1 MDRLTPADLDRFL
14 RSLARRL
21 PCPARVV
28 LTGGAEAM
36 LLGGVRPTG
45 DLDFALLVAEQFEA
59 HWPAVEA
66 AVAAVRDESGIAIQ
80 YGTDIDRWSSVSIPT
95 VRRRT
100 RAFRRIGRLSV
111 HLVEPTCWAI
121 YKLTRYLDSDVE
133 DLRAV
138 LRRQRVSWRGLAR
151 LCGES
156 LRASPRSTQLRL
168 FRQQVE
174 HFFRTHGGDVW
185 GATFDP
191 ARAVG
196 VFHRAARIPSGRSV
210 A

>member
-1 MDRLTPADLDRFL
+1 MDPLARADLDRFL
-14 RSLARRL
+14 RTLARRL
-21 PCPARVV
+21 PCPVRLV

-36 LLGGVRPTG
+36 LLGGIRPTG
-45 DLDFALLVAEQFEA
+45 DLDFALVVAEQFEA

-66 AVAAVRDESGIAIQ
+66 AVAAARDEAGIAVQ
-80 YGTDIDRWSSVSIPT
+80 FATDIDRWSSVSIPAA
-95 VRRRT
+95 RRRT

-111 HLVEPTCWAI
+111 HLVEPTCWAV

-138 LRRQRVSWRGLAR
+138 LRRQRVSWRPLAR

-156 LRASPRSTQLRL
+156 LRTSPRSTQLRL

-174 HFFRTHGGDVW
+174 HFLRTYGSGVW

-191 ARAVG
+191 ERAIS
-196 VFHRAARIPSGRSV
+196 VFRRAASIASD
-210 A
+210 

>member
-1 MDRLTPADLDRFL
+1 MDRLAPADLDRFL

-21 PCPARVV
+21 PCPVRLV
-28 LTGGAEAM
+28 LTGGGEAM
-36 LLGGVRPTG
+36 LLGGVRPTA
-45 DLDFALLVAEQFEA
+45 DLDFALVVAAQFEV

-66 AVAAVRDESGIAIQ
+66 AVAAARDEAGIVVQ
-80 YGTDIDRWSSVSIPT
+80 YATDIDRWSSVSIPAA
-95 VRRRT
+95 RRRT

-111 HLVEPTCWAI
+111 HLVEPTCWAVC
-121 YKLTRYLDSDVE
+121 KLTRYLDSDVE

-156 LRASPRSTQLRL
+156 LRTSPRSTQLRL

-174 HFFRTHGGDVW
+174 HFFRTYGGGVW

-191 ARAVG
+191 ERAIDVLR
-196 VFHRAARIPSGRSV
+196 RAAGIPSE
-210 A
+210 

>member
-1 MDRLTPADLDRFL
+1 MGPLAPADLDRFL
-14 RSLARRL
+14 RAFASRL
-21 PCPARVV
+21 PCPVRLV

-45 DLDFALLVAEQFEA
+45 DLDFALVVAARLDA

-66 AVAAVRDESGIAIQ
+66 AVALARDEAGVAVQ
-80 YGTDIDRWSSVSIPT
+80 YATDIDRWSSVSIPA

-100 RAFRRIGRLSV
+100 RPFRRIGRLSV
-111 HLVEPTCWAI
+111 HLLDPTCWAV

-138 LRRQRVSWRGLAR
+138 LRRQRASWRGLAR

-156 LRASPRSTQLRL
+156 LRTSPRSTQLRL

-174 HFFRTHGGDVW
+174 HFFRSYGRGVW
-185 GATFDP
+185 GATFEPD
-191 ARAVG
+191 RAIG
-196 VFHRAARIPSGRSV
+196 TFHRAARIPPS
-210 A
+210 